1 MSSGTGIAIGGSE
14 AIETSGFVLSTRK
27 EAVDKFFNEL
37 RNENYSSVDSSR
49 LSDQEVKEVLEKSK
63 ESFKSE
69 LASTDEHFVYHIIFF
84 LIRCAII
91 STSDKVKYVGS
102 HKYVVE
108 GKTYTVQDVWVFDMI
123 KGLTKQYK
131 RVNGLRAFCCACED
145 LYLTVA
151 PAMSERFKTK
161 AIGMKG
167 LPVGKEYLGAD
178 FLSGTSRLMSDHDRA
193 VSIVAAK
200 NAVDRSAF
208 TGGERKIVSLYD
220 LGRN

>member
-1 MSSGTGIAIGGSE
+1 MSSNTGIAIGGSDSL
-14 AIETSGFVLSTRK
+14 ETSGFILSTRK

-69 LASTDEHFVYHIIFF
+69 LASTDDHFVYHIIFF

-108 GKTYTVQDVWVFDMI
+108 GKTYTVNDNWVFNMM

-145 LYLTVA
+145 LYLSVA
-151 PAMSERFKTK
+151 PMMSERFKTK

-167 LPVGKEYLGAD
+167 LPAGKEYLGAD
-178 FLSGTSRLMSDHDRA
+178 FLSATSKLMSDHDRA